1 MYEVTNKRKT
11 KYATAN
17 FTKMIVYSEIKGF
30 QQYHVFGLFWY
41 LSNQMTLR
49 QVQET
54 KSNKSLVE
62 TDTNKLLE
70 RSKLLTN
77 MEE

>member
-17 FTKMIVYSEIKGF
+17 FTKMIVYSKIKGF
-30 QQYHVFGLFWY
+30 QQYHVSGLFWY

-54 KSNKSLVE
+54 KSNKSSVE
-62 TDTNKLLE
+62 TNIDKLLE